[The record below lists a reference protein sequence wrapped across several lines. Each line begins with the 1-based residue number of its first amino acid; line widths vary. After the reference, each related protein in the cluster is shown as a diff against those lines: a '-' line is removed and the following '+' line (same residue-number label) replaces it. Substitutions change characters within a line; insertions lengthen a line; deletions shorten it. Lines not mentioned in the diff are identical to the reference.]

1 MLAKNKEPQAGTPKL
16 PQLMRSFVLSAVQFA
31 CNDAKTP
38 YPIVQSRYEVW
49 KKARED
55 ERVKSTAADEKYI
68 VQYANKRAE
77 YERAYLEWSKSR
89 NDIIKSMKETNI
101 VGKQMEFMKQLL
113 ELELPE
119 VLTERVDD
127 VYTKHKPNA

>member
-1 MLAKNKEPQAGTPKL
+1 MLSKKKVAQAGTPKI
-16 PQLMRSFVLSAVQFA
+16 PQLMRSFVLSAVQHA

-38 YPIVQSRYEVW
+38 YPIVKSRYEIW

-55 ERVKSTAADEKYI
+55 ERAKDTAADEKYI

-77 YERAYLEWSKSR
+77 YQRAYEEWSKSR
-89 NDIIKSMKETNI
+89 NDIIKSMKETNVI
-101 VGKQMEFMKQLL
+101 GRQMEFMKQLL

-119 VLTERVDD
+119 ILVEPVED
-127 VYTKHKPNA
+127 VYTKHKSNA